1 VDQLEI
7 VRVLRLSVIHWLTM
21 LSDVCMKT
29 PNEACGLAAGAN
41 GVVQK
46 IYRISNEHH
55 SPVRFRLDP
64 AEQVAAFIDMEQH
77 HWDLLAIYHSHPEG
91 PLAPSET
98 DLAEFYYPDALSLI
112 WAREKKMWQCWA
124 YEIKENQIRVVQI
137 ILTENVQPFL

>member
-1 VDQLEI
+1 
-7 VRVLRLSVIHWLTM
+7 M
-21 LSDVCMKT
+21 LLDVCMKT

-41 GVVQK
+41 GAVQK
-46 IYRISNEHH
+46 IYRISNEYH

-91 PLAPSET
+91 PICPSET
-98 DLAEFYYPDALSLI
+98 DLAEFFYPDALSLI
-112 WAREKKMWQCWA
+112 WARENRMWQCWA
-124 YEIKENQIRVVQI
+124 YEIQENQISVAQI